1 MTATYFFTGHRM
13 DESVHRMDDAVG
25 MKLLSVP
32 HLLQNLEGV

>member
-1 MTATYFFTGHRM
+1 M
-13 DESVHRMDDAVG
+13 DESVHRMDDDVG